1 MILSILFT
9 LLPLAVPAALI
20 GLFYLVR
27 GNQAWMEVWVLHV
40 IAPVEQCLG
49 RFWSFLPFSAAEL
62 LVTLAGAWLLLYPLR
77 ALWKKEFK
85 RRVIPWL
92 AVLLWLWCGLDWMWN
107 AAYYAKSFSQRSG
120 LAPQPYT
127 IEELALTTAYFAQ
140 NAAALSGQIQRDEAG
155 HFAERD

>member
-1 MILSILFT
+1 MILSIMLT

-77 ALWKKEFK
+77 ALWKKSSS
-85 RRVIPWL
+85 
-92 AVLLWLWCGLDWMWN
+92 
-107 AAYYAKSFSQRSG
+107 AA
-120 LAPQPYT
+120 
-127 IEELALTTAYFAQ
+127 
-140 NAAALSGQIQRDEAG
+140 
-155 HFAERD
+155 